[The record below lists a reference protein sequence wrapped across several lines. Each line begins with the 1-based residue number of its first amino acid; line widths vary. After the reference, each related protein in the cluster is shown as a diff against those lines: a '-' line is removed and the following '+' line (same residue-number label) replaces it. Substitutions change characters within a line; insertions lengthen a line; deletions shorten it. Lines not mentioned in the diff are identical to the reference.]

1 MVKKQNDHDK
11 LLAMRAF
18 QRMLFLS
25 ILGTFLVI
33 LAGSI
38 VRGTGSGLGCPDWPR
53 CFGQWVPPM
62 DITELPANYKE
73 VYKIAGKTIADFD
86 PFKTWTEYIN
96 RLLGVVLGF
105 FIIILFGLSFS
116 MKRFESNIPWFCGG
130 LLFLILIQGGVG
142 ALVVSTH
149 LKPFLITI
157 HMFLA
162 IVLLFG
168 LLYLRKYC
176 QDLEDTAL
184 VPQIDQKALNITRIL
199 VGATFLQILMG
210 TQVRQQVDSLMRD
223 TQAATHENVIEQL
236 GSIFYLHRSFSLA
249 IVGLF
254 IYLLVYYHRSRF
266 NSKGFFLTLMAFLC
280 VIGNIV
286 TGITLNY
293 FDFPA
298 NAQPPHLFFGV
309 LTISLLYSL
318 SLNLR
323 GSLLGD

>member
-1 MVKKQNDHDK
+1 MK
-11 LLAMRAF
+11 AF
-18 QRMLFLS
+18 QRILFFS
-25 ILGTFLVI
+25 ILGTYLVI
-33 LAGSI
+33 LAGAV

-62 DITELPANYKE
+62 DISELPANYKDL
-73 VYKIAGKTIADFD
+73 YKIAGKTIADFD

-105 FIIILFGLSFS
+105 FIVVLFGMSF
-116 MKRFESNIPWFCGG
+116 KVRHYEKNLPWFCGG
-130 LLFLILIQGGVG
+130 LLILILVQGGIG

-149 LKPFLITI
+149 LKPFIITV

-162 IVLLFG
+162 IILLFG

-176 QDLEDTAL
+176 NDLENTAI
-184 VPQIDQKALNITRIL
+184 VQKVDARGLLITKTL
-199 VGATFLQILMG
+199 VGLTFFQVLLG
-210 TQVRQQVDSLMRD
+210 TQVRQQVDHYMRD
-223 TQAATHENVIEQL
+223 TLEANASTIINFL
-236 GSIFYLHRSFSLA
+236 GFQFYVHRTFSLV

-254 IYLLVYYHRSRF
+254 IYLLVYFHKQSF
-266 NSKGFFLTLMAFLC
+266 NRGAFSLTLMALFC

-286 TGITLNY
+286 TGIALNY
-293 FDFPA
+293 FGFPA

-309 LTISLLYSL
+309 LALGLLYTL

-323 GSLLGD
+323 GTLLED